1 MAERPQVLFINGD
14 RIGDCVMMSA
24 ALPILRRQFPGCAIT
39 MACGPHAAPL
49 FRAAP
54 GVERV
59 IPLPQ
64 KKGGMHWLDLY
75 RQVAGT
81 HWDLVVDIRGS
92 SIAWLLRARERRVY
106 NRAWETGQHK
116 VEMVSRMMGADQTA
130 DPEIVIDAT
139 AQFRADQIIGADTR
153 PIIALAP
160 IASLPIR
167 SWPLDR
173 WAGLVEGL
181 KAEPRFDGWR
191 FMMVGGPGDRDAAA
205 PSLAAAGDRG
215 IDCVGQSDILASAA
229 AIRRAALFVGNDSGL
244 MHVSAAVGTPTLG
257 VFGPS
262 EWWHKAP
269 WGERGRIVAA
279 APERGTFAPIEVLGV
294 DQVLAATLAL
304 HDAFIPARQ
313 HPVP

>member
-1 MAERPQVLFINGD
+1 MSRPKVLFINGD

-24 ALPILRRQFPGCAIT
+24 ALPILRDQFPSCAIT

-54 GVERV
+54 GIDRI
-59 IPLPQ
+59 IPLP
-64 KKGGMHWLDLY
+64 KKKAGMHWLDLY
-75 RQVAGT
+75 RQVAAT

-106 NRAWETGQHK
+106 NRSWETGRHK
-116 VEMVSRMMGADQTA
+116 VEMVSRMMLSDLTGE
-130 DPEIVIDAT
+130 PEIVLDDA
-139 AQFRADQIIGADTR
+139 ARACAEEIIGADPA

-173 WAGLVEGL
+173 WAGLVERL

-191 FMMVGGPGDRDAAA
+191 IMMVGGPGDREAAA
-205 PSLAAAGDRG
+205 PSLAIAGERG
-215 IDCVGQSDILASAA
+215 IDCVGKSDILASAA
-229 AIRRAALFVGNDSGL
+229 AIGRAALFVGNDSGL
-244 MHVSAAVGTPTLG
+244 MHVSAAMGTPTLG

-269 WGERGRIVAA
+269 WGPNGRVVAA
-279 APERGTFAPIEVLGV
+279 APERGTYAPIEALDV
-294 DQVLAATLAL
+294 DQVFAATVAL
-304 HDAFIPARQ
+304 YDAFIPGRDAAA
-313 HPVP
+313 P